1 MYTIKNESDL
11 SSLLSFL
18 QDLNNKTSV
27 QIDTKGVWTSL
38 TSAIDDSSITS
49 SMLKASMTCLCQL
62 IIASEDAF
70 KPYASAT
77 LYKALDCLTEREDDD
92 ELRVISLNCIYA
104 LTRYC
109 DEQILPLKNNIVD
122 YMNLLKNGKN
132 EKIDMLCAQI
142 LAHYEMNSSTADISM
157 LLHRKTLSI
166 QLLSDDSGD
175 FVNFKMNN
183 NTNEE
188 KELTFKKEEVKP
200 PIESKEEKQI
210 KTKIDFDKQSEE
222 DINIELLQK
231 RIKELSDHQLF
242 LLDTIENYKTTT
254 HKIISEKKNKISELE
269 RKIAKL
275 SEEIQKEI
283 YKNSNISY
291 NSNKNPNGNMTTSD
305 IIVNHIQSQN
315 DSALIKLFNSLSLSQ
330 LKQIKGSIFEKS
342 IEFLIYK
349 CRNRKNTTK
358 SIIKT
363 IKTVLLGIKVHISDS
378 TKEIISSY
386 LMEISNRRKDYTNY
400 LTENDFIDINLLL
413 SHLSSMY

>member
-1 MYTIKNESDL
+1 MYTIKNESDI
-11 SSLLSFL
+11 SSLLSYL
-18 QDLNNKTSV
+18 QDPNNKTPV
-27 QIDTKGVWTSL
+27 QIDTKEIWTSL

-109 DEQILPLKNNIVD
+109 DEQILPLKNNIAD

-132 EKIDMLCAQI
+132 EKIDLLCAQI
-142 LAHYEMNSSTADISM
+142 LAHYEMNSSTTDTSM
-157 LLHRKTLSI
+157 LHRKTLSI

-188 KELTFKKEEVKP
+188 KELTFKKEEKP
-200 PIESKEEKQI
+200 PMQVVSKEDEQI
-210 KTKIDFDKQSEE
+210 KTKIDFDKQNE
-222 DINIELLQK
+222 DDVNIELLQQ

-254 HKIISEKKNKISELE
+254 HKIISEKKQKISELE
-269 RKIAKL
+269 KKIYQL

-283 YKNSNISY
+283 SKNSSY
-291 NSNKNPNGNMTTSD
+291 NSNANLSTSD

-330 LKQIKGSIFEKS
+330 LKQIKGSLFEKS

-378 TKEIISSY
+378 TKEIISNY
-386 LMEISNRRKDYTNY
+386 LMEISNRRKEHSNY

-413 SHLSSMY
+413 SHLSSIY

>member
-109 DEQILPLKNNIVD
+109 DEQILPLKNNIAD

-142 LAHYEMNSSTADISM
+142 LAHYEMNSSTADTTM

-222 DINIELLQK
+222 DINIEYIAMFMSITRL
-231 RIKELSDHQLF
+231 IGD
-242 LLDTIENYKTTT
+242 T
-254 HKIISEKKNKISELE
+254 HKRYWISEYSKIEIPIPPKNEQDRIVKKVRL
-269 RKIAKL
+269 L
-275 SEEIQKEI
+275 
-283 YKNSNISY
+283 
-291 NSNKNPNGNMTTSD
+291 
-305 IIVNHIQSQN
+305 
-315 DSALIKLFNSLSLSQ
+315 L
-330 LKQIKGSIFEKS
+330 
-342 IEFLIYK
+342 
-349 CRNRKNTTK
+349 NRLG
-358 SIIKT
+358 T
-363 IKTVLLGIKVHISDS
+363 I
-378 TKEIISSY
+378 
-386 LMEISNRRKDYTNY
+386 
-400 LTENDFIDINLLL
+400 TENL
-413 SHLSSMY
+413 